1 MSSPELILKWTQ
13 DTFNLAAQKQVEQL
27 NATRFAVR
35 RDVTAIGSLSIVA
48 IFVLGTVYG
57 GARYWTFWALAVG
70 LALGGALG
78 LRKERAI
85 AKNPRAVAAKV
96 TRTALRVTG
105 SEGAVQFRIHFV

>member
-27 NATRFAVR
+27 NAARFAAR
-35 RDVTAIGSLSIVA
+35 RDVIAIGSLSVIT
-48 IFVLGTVYG
+48 ILVLGTVYG
-57 GARYWTFWALAVG
+57 GNRHWLFWVLAAG
-70 LALGGALG
+70 LASGGALA

-96 TRTALRVTG
+96 TRTAVRSSG
-105 SEGAVQFRIHFV
+105 PDA